1 MMQPQIDELLARLV
15 QRVEGRYFGK
25 YRGQVTDNSDPDNL
39 GRVKAKVPRVLG
51 DKETGWA
58 LPAFIYG
65 GAKEQGLFALPD
77 IKAGV
82 WIEFEGGDLSYP
94 IWSGTWFTS
103 GHIPESAKAGKKVF
117 KTKSGHKIVLDDDG
131 GSLEVTDSN
140 GNSVK
145 MDSSTVKIAA
155 GGAVKVVIDAP
166 QIELVDSAAHPL
178 VFGDELMQYLN
189 QIVQLFNSH
198 MHPGET
204 TPSGGGPVTPKP
216 PAPTLSPPTQSLL
229 STKVNTG

>member
-1 MMQPQIDELLARLV
+1 MSPTTAIPIISVELRPKFREFLV
-15 QRVEGRYFGK
+15 TRRRRDGRY
-25 YRGQVTDNSDPDNL
+25 RRLSTAAQ
-39 GRVKAKVPRVLG
+39 
-51 DKETGWA
+51 
-58 LPAFIYG
+58 
-65 GAKEQGLFALPD
+65 KEQGLFAVPD
-77 IKAGV
+77 IGAGV

-131 GSLEVTDSN
+131 GRLEITDSN
-140 GNSVK
+140 GNSVT

-198 MHPGET
+198 MHPGEPDPQVLSL
-204 TPSGGGPVTPKP
+204 PSRRRRLFPRRRRACCLPK
-216 PAPTLSPPTQSLL
+216 
-229 STKVNTG
+229 